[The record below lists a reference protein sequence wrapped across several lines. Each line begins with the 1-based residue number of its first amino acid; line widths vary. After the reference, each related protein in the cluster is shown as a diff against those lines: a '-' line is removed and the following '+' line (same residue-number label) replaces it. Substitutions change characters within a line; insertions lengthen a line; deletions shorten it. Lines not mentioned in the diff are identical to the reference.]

1 MNNLELSILK
11 AAKCITRRDDLYE
24 EWESARQKYIGGW
37 RYYIADAEEPLE
49 RAENFLE
56 EAEAELKRRREQL
69 ARYKPSDPLY
79 EFLVERV
86 AQAERDVRYVTWVV
100 DGERMHEELMRSELD
115 SLRTESHNILQEFNE
130 ADKLADAAVSQ
141 IPSK

>member
-1 MNNLELSILK
+1 MNNLELAILK